1 MVATEWTSWQMVSH
15 NIFYSLTLDYAVI
28 PDLVGNDEGQNV
40 HLNFVAFEKK
50 ADIFLSDLNDWNEYF
65 SSMKK
70 WDGHN
75 RVNQLTNAFKQYFL
89 FLDLRLCCD
98 PRLSCGRAKMNNK

>member
-1 MVATEWTSWQMVSH
+1 MVSR

-50 ADIFLSDLNDWNEYF
+50 ADIFF
-65 SSMKK
+65 
-70 WDGHN
+70 
-75 RVNQLTNAFKQYFL
+75 V
-89 FLDLRLCCD
+89 
-98 PRLSCGRAKMNNK
+98 